1 MNAQR
6 GKWINS
12 VWDKLDELKSEIES
26 IMEEEQEAYDNLPES
41 IQDGERG
48 EKMQEAIDNLSNS
61 MDSIDEA
68 ISYLESSVE

>member
-68 ISYLESSVE
+68 ISYLESAIE

>member
-6 GKWINS
+6 RKWINS

>member
-6 GKWINS
+6 RKWINS

-68 ISYLESSVE
+68 ISYLESAIE